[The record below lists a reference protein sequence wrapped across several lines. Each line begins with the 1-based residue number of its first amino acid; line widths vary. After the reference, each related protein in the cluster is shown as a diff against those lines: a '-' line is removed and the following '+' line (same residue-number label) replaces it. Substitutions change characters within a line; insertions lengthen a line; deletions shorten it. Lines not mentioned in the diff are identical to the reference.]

1 MPPPLIIRKISR
13 KLKSALRSAS
23 RLLIAEQTLAHL
35 RAIREHELTTV
46 AALLPARGTLL
57 EIGAGTG
64 WQAAALAT
72 RGFAVSAVDL
82 PGSKYAADR
91 MFPVQ
96 DYDGHTLP
104 FPDGSF
110 EIIYS
115 SNLLE
120 HIPHLAA
127 FQEEIHR
134 VLRPD
139 GLAIHVLPSSAWRLW
154 TNLTHL
160 VRYRRRPHAHGEH
173 ATNAL
178 TEIAAFSRR
187 EWRRIFAKAGW
198 TIVAE
203 QTNQLFY
210 TGSSILDARLSIRMR
225 VRLSRLLG
233 SACNIFVLRKPA
245 GSS

>member
-1 MPPPLIIRKISR
+1 MPLPLIIRKISR
-13 KLKSALRSAS
+13 KLKSAFRSAD
-23 RLLIAEQTLAHL
+23 RYIIAEQTLTHL

-46 AALLPARGTLL
+46 MALLPARGTLL

-64 WQAAALAT
+64 WQAAALAA

-82 PGSKYAADR
+82 PDSKYSSDR

-96 DYDGHTLP
+96 DYDGHVLP
-104 FPDGSF
+104 FDDESF

-120 HIPHLAA
+120 HIPHLDA
-127 FQEEIHR
+127 FQKEMHR
-134 VLRPD
+134 VLQPD
-139 GLAIHVLPSSAWRLW
+139 GLAIHVLPSSAWRVW

-160 VRYRRRPHAHGEH
+160 ARYRRRPHAHGEH
-173 ATNAL
+173 ARNAL

-187 EWRRIFAKAGW
+187 EWRRIFQHAGW

-203 QTNQLFY
+203 QTNRLFY
-210 TGSSILDARLSIRMR
+210 TGNSILDARLPIRTR
-225 VRLSRLLG
+225 ARLSGLLG
-233 SACNIFVLRKPA
+233 SSCNIFVLRKSARPQ
-245 GSS
+245 

>member
-1 MPPPLIIRKISR
+1 MPPPLFIRKISR
-13 KLKSALRSAS
+13 KFKSVFRSVG
-23 RLLIAEQTLAHL
+23 RLLVAEQTLAHL
-35 RAIREHELTTV
+35 RAIREHELATV

-72 RGFAVSAVDL
+72 RGFTVSAVDL
-82 PGSKYAADR
+82 PDSKYAPDR

-104 FPDGSF
+104 FRDGSF

-127 FQEEIHR
+127 FQEEMHR
-134 VLRPD
+134 VLRPE
-139 GLAIHVLPSSAWRLW
+139 GLAIHVLPSSAWRFW

-178 TEIAAFSRR
+178 TEIAVFSRSQ
-187 EWRRIFAKAGW
+187 WRRIFESAGW
-198 TIVAE
+198 TVTAE
-203 QTNQLFY
+203 QTNRLFY
-210 TGSSILDARLSIRMR
+210 TGSSILDARLPIRARMH
-225 VRLSRLLG
+225 LSRLLG
-233 SACNIFVLRKPA
+233 SACNIFVLKKPPA
-245 GSS
+245 SS

>member
-1 MPPPLIIRKISR
+1 MPPPIIVRKISR
-13 KLKSALRSAS
+13 KLKSALRTAG
-23 RLLIAEQTLAHL
+23 RFLVAEQTLAHL
-35 RAIREHELTTV
+35 RAIREHELETV
-46 AALLPARGTLL
+46 AALLPARGKLL

-64 WQAAALAT
+64 WQAAALAA

-82 PGSKYAADR
+82 PDSKYAPDR

-104 FPDGSF
+104 FPDNSF
-110 EIIYS
+110 GIVYS

-120 HIPHLAA
+120 HIPHLAS
-127 FQEEIHR
+127 FQEEMHR

-139 GLAIHVLPSSAWRLW
+139 GLAIHVLPSSAWRFW

-160 VRYRRRPHAHGEH
+160 VRYHRRPHAHGEH

-187 EWRRIFAKAGW
+187 EWRRSFEAAHW

-203 QTNQLFY
+203 QSNRLFY
-210 TGSSILDARLSIRMR
+210 TGSSILDARLPIRMR

-233 SACNIFVLRKPA
+233 SACHIFVLQKPA
-245 GSS
+245 GAS